1 MIIRHITYDGNHFHC
16 MMKMTTIFY
25 FYLNVKRKL
34 LQIILIHILIL
45 ILHFPNESKYLQKA
59 SWRLSCAHASR
70 CLLQSQFT
78 FKILYISFKHVQPR
92 RIRPF
97 TYINVLSICICHNN
111 EIWCH
116 IMKINYIPILY
127 FGSGATVS
135 LSLLH
140 YIRIQQYWWLQKSGN
155 SRL

>member
-1 MIIRHITYDGNHFHC
+1 
-16 MMKMTTIFY
+16 MMKMTPISY
-25 FYLNVKRKL
+25 FHLNVRRKL

-97 TYINVLSICICHNN
+97 TYINVLSICICHKNQ
-111 EIWCH
+111 IWCP
-116 IMKINYIPILY
+116 IMKRNYFSIWYL

-135 LSLLH
+135 LTLLH
-140 YIRIQQYWWLQKSGN
+140 YIKIQK
-155 SRL
+155 